1 MNSGKPDMASSHKI
15 GIGEK
20 IAFGLGNMNNLL
32 MNNILNVL
40 LSPIYNIA
48 LGVSPALIGYASA
61 IPRLWDAISDP
72 LVGAWSDNFRSRW
85 GRRKPFM
92 LIGAIISA
100 LSLMAIWWVPSFWG
114 EQSMFFY
121 LVVMSLIFYTGN
133 TFFLVPYGGLGL
145 ALSDDYRERTNLFAY
160 KALVDALGGF
170 LLPWIYWVTTRPC
183 FESTLQGA
191 RVLGFGMG
199 LWIIIFT
206 VIPIAFCR
214 ERYDAKVAKQEKV
227 PILKS
232 IKETMQN
239 KSFLLLTF
247 AVTLMFFGFY
257 ASSTLTSYLNIF
269 YIFHGVEKDA
279 SVYVGLS
286 GTLWKVS
293 SLISLPIVVRI
304 ARSMEKRTVF
314 LVAMCLAFA
323 GALSGWWCINPKYP
337 WLQVIPSILY
347 GPGISCVLML
357 CESMLADIC
366 DLDEMI
372 NGSRREAM
380 FSAIYGWFSKVGLTL
395 ALALSG
401 LLLVWS
407 GFDIKLKAAQ
417 TAETILAMRLLA
429 VVVPAVG
436 MLIAIILIAFYR
448 LDGARMREVRATLDA
463 RNTAKES

>member
-1 MNSGKPDMASSHKI
+1 MSMAPGDKEKKL
-15 GIGEK
+15 GVGEK
-20 IAFGLGNMNNLL
+20 IAFGFGNMNNLL

-40 LSPIYNIA
+40 LNPIYNIA
-48 LGVSPALIGYASA
+48 LGVSPALIGYAAA
-61 IPRLWDAISDP
+61 IPRLWDAVSDP
-72 LVGAWSDNFRSRW
+72 LVGFLSDNFRSRW

-145 ALSDDYRERTNLFAY
+145 ALSDDYHERTNLFAY
-160 KALVDALGGF
+160 KAVVDALGGF
-170 LLPWIYWVTTRPC
+170 LLPWIYWLTTRSC
-183 FESTLQGA
+183 FENTLQGA

-199 LWIIIFT
+199 LWILVFT

-214 ERYDAKVAKQEKV
+214 ERYDAKVARQEKI
-227 PILKS
+227 PLWRS
-232 IKETMQN
+232 IRETVQN
-239 KSFLLLTF
+239 KPFLLLTF

-257 ASSTLTSYLNIF
+257 ASSAICSYLNIF
-269 YIFHGVEKDA
+269 YIFNGVEKEA

-286 GTLWKVS
+286 GTLWKIS
-293 SLISLPIVVRI
+293 SLVSLPIVVFISRKL
-304 ARSMEKRTVF
+304 EKRTVF
-314 LVAMCLAFA
+314 LIAMILAF
-323 GALSGWWCINPKYP
+323 SGSISSWWCINPNYP
-337 WLQVIPSILY
+337 ALQLIPSVLN

-357 CESMLADIC
+357 CESMLADVC
-366 DLDEMI
+366 DLDEVA

-401 LLLVWS
+401 LLLVWC
-407 GFDIKLKAAQ
+407 GFDIALGAAQ
-417 TAETILAMRLLA
+417 TAGTILAMRILA
-429 VVVPAVG
+429 AVVPASG
-436 MLIAIILIAFYR
+436 MFVAIVLIAFYPLNER
-448 LDGARMREVRATLDA
+448 RMQEVRKTLNSRD
-463 RNTAKES
+463 EQDS

>member
-1 MNSGKPDMASSHKI
+1 MDTPSGDKVKKL
-15 GIGEK
+15 GVGEK
-20 IAFGLGNMNNLL
+20 VAFGLGNMNNLL

-48 LGVSPALIGYASA
+48 LGVSPALIGYAAA
-61 IPRLWDAISDP
+61 IPRLWDAVSDP

-145 ALSDDYRERTNLFAY
+145 ALSDDYHERTNLFAY
-160 KALVDALGGF
+160 KAVVDALGGF
-170 LLPWIYWVTTRPC
+170 LIPWIYWATPRPC

-199 LWIIIFT
+199 LWIMIFT

-227 PILKS
+227 PLWRS
-232 IKETMQN
+232 IKETVQN
-239 KSFLLLTF
+239 KPFLLLTF

-257 ASSTLTSYLNIF
+257 ASSALGAYLNIF
-269 YIFHGVEKDA
+269 YIFNGVEKDA

-293 SLISLPIVVRI
+293 SLISLPIVVCISRKL
-304 ARSMEKRTVF
+304 EKRTVF
-314 LVAMCLAFA
+314 LMAMAMAFV
-323 GALSGWWCINPKYP
+323 GSISSWWCINPNYP
-337 WLQVIPSILY
+337 ALQLIPSVLN

-357 CESMLADIC
+357 CESMLADVC
-366 DLDEMI
+366 DLDEVS

-407 GFDIKLKAAQ
+407 GFDIKLGAAQ
-417 TAETILAMRLLA
+417 TPGTILTMRILA
-429 VVVPAVG
+429 AVVPAAG
-436 MLIAIILIAFYR
+436 MLAAIILIWFYQ
-448 LDGARMREVRATLDA
+448 LGESKMKEVRRILNE
-463 RNTAKES
+463 REGKLS

>member
-1 MNSGKPDMASSHKI
+1 MSMAPGDKEKKL
-15 GIGEK
+15 GVGEK

-40 LSPIYNIA
+40 LNPIYNIA
-48 LGVSPALIGYASA
+48 LGVSPALIGYAAA
-61 IPRLWDAISDP
+61 IPRLWDAVSDP
-72 LVGAWSDNFRSRW
+72 LVGFLSDNFRSRW

-145 ALSDDYRERTNLFAY
+145 ALSDDYHERTNLFAY
-160 KALVDALGGF
+160 KAVVDALGGF
-170 LLPWIYWVTTRPC
+170 LLPWIYWLTTRSC
-183 FESTLQGA
+183 FENTLQGA

-199 LWIIIFT
+199 LWILVFT

-214 ERYDAKVAKQEKV
+214 ERYDAKVARQEKI
-227 PILKS
+227 PLWRS
-232 IKETMQN
+232 IRETVQN
-239 KSFLLLTF
+239 KPFLLLTF

-257 ASSTLTSYLNIF
+257 ASSAICSYLNIF
-269 YIFHGVEKDA
+269 YIFNGVEKEA

-286 GTLWKVS
+286 GTLWKIS
-293 SLISLPIVVRI
+293 SLVSLPIVVFISRKL
-304 ARSMEKRTVF
+304 EKRTVF
-314 LVAMCLAFA
+314 LIAMILAF
-323 GALSGWWCINPKYP
+323 SGSISNWWCINPNYP
-337 WLQVIPSILY
+337 ALQLIPSVLN

-357 CESMLADIC
+357 CESMLADVC
-366 DLDEMI
+366 DLDEVA

-401 LLLVWS
+401 LLLVWC
-407 GFDIKLKAAQ
+407 GFDIALGAAQ
-417 TAETILAMRLLA
+417 TAGTILAMRILA
-429 VVVPAVG
+429 AVVPASG
-436 MLIAIILIAFYR
+436 MFVAIVLIAFYPLNER
-448 LDGARMREVRATLDA
+448 RMQEVRKTLNSRD
-463 RNTAKES
+463 EQDS

>member
-1 MNSGKPDMASSHKI
+1 MSMAPGDKEKKL
-15 GIGEK
+15 GVGEK

-40 LSPIYNIA
+40 LNPIYNIA
-48 LGVSPALIGYASA
+48 LGVSPALIGYAAA
-61 IPRLWDAISDP
+61 IPRLWDAVSDP
-72 LVGAWSDNFRSRW
+72 LVGFLSDNFRSRW

-145 ALSDDYRERTNLFAY
+145 ALSDDYHERTNLFAY
-160 KALVDALGGF
+160 KAVVDALGGF
-170 LLPWIYWVTTRPC
+170 LLPWIYWLTTRSC
-183 FESTLQGA
+183 FENTLQGA

-199 LWIIIFT
+199 LWILVFT

-214 ERYDAKVAKQEKV
+214 ERYDAKVARQEKI
-227 PILKS
+227 PLWRS
-232 IKETMQN
+232 IRETVQN
-239 KSFLLLTF
+239 KPFLLLTF

-257 ASSTLTSYLNIF
+257 ASSAICSYLNIF
-269 YIFHGVEKDA
+269 YIFNGVEKEA

-286 GTLWKVS
+286 GTLWKIS
-293 SLISLPIVVRI
+293 SLVSLPIVVFISRKL
-304 ARSMEKRTVF
+304 EKRTVF
-314 LVAMCLAFA
+314 LIAMILAF
-323 GALSGWWCINPKYP
+323 SGSISSWWCINPNYP
-337 WLQVIPSILY
+337 ALQLIPSVLN

-357 CESMLADIC
+357 CESMLADVC
-366 DLDEMI
+366 DLDEVA

-401 LLLVWS
+401 LLLVWC
-407 GFDIKLKAAQ
+407 GFDIALGAAQ
-417 TAETILAMRLLA
+417 TAGTILAMRILA
-429 VVVPAVG
+429 AVVPASG
-436 MLIAIILIAFYR
+436 MFVAIVLIAFYPLNER
-448 LDGARMREVRATLDA
+448 RMQEVRKTLNSRD
-463 RNTAKES
+463 EQDS

>member
-1 MNSGKPDMASSHKI
+1 MSMTPGDKEKKL
-15 GIGEK
+15 GVGEK

-40 LSPIYNIA
+40 LNPIYNIA
-48 LGVSPALIGYASA
+48 LGVSPALIGYAAA
-61 IPRLWDAISDP
+61 IPRLWDAVSDP
-72 LVGAWSDNFRSRW
+72 LVGFLSDNFRSRW

-145 ALSDDYRERTNLFAY
+145 ALSDDYHERTNLFAY
-160 KALVDALGGF
+160 KAVVDALGGF
-170 LLPWIYWVTTRPC
+170 LLPWIYWLTTRSC
-183 FESTLQGA
+183 FENTLQGA

-199 LWIIIFT
+199 LWILVFT

-214 ERYDAKVAKQEKV
+214 ERYDAKVARQEKI
-227 PILKS
+227 PLWRS
-232 IKETMQN
+232 IRETVQN
-239 KSFLLLTF
+239 KPFLLLTF

-257 ASSTLTSYLNIF
+257 ASSAICSYLNIF
-269 YIFHGVEKDA
+269 YIFNGVEKEA

-286 GTLWKVS
+286 GTLWKIS
-293 SLISLPIVVRI
+293 SLVSLPIVVFISRKL
-304 ARSMEKRTVF
+304 EKRTVF
-314 LVAMCLAFA
+314 LIAMILAF
-323 GALSGWWCINPKYP
+323 SGSISSWWCINPNYP
-337 WLQVIPSILY
+337 ALQLIPSVLN

-357 CESMLADIC
+357 CESMLADVC
-366 DLDEMI
+366 DLDEVA

-401 LLLVWS
+401 LLLVWC
-407 GFDIKLKAAQ
+407 GFDIALGAAQ
-417 TAETILAMRLLA
+417 TAGTILAMRILA
-429 VVVPAVG
+429 AVVPASG
-436 MLIAIILIAFYR
+436 MFVAIVLIAFYPLNER
-448 LDGARMREVRATLDA
+448 RMQEVRKTLNSRD
-463 RNTAKES
+463 EQDS

>member
-1 MNSGKPDMASSHKI
+1 MSTAPGDKGKKL
-15 GIGEK
+15 GVGEK

-40 LSPIYNIA
+40 LNPIYNIA
-48 LGVSPALIGYASA
+48 LGVSPALIGYAAA
-61 IPRLWDAISDP
+61 IPRLWDAVSDP

-100 LSLMAIWWVPSFWG
+100 VSLMAIWWVPSFWG
-114 EQSMFFY
+114 ERSMFFY

-145 ALSDDYRERTNLFAY
+145 ALSDDYHERTNLFAY
-160 KALVDALGGF
+160 KAVVDALGGF
-170 LLPWIYWVTTRPC
+170 LIPWIYWVTTRPC

-199 LWIIIFT
+199 LWILIFT

-214 ERYDAKVAKQEKV
+214 ERYDAKVARQEKI
-227 PILKS
+227 PLLRS
-232 IKETMQN
+232 IGETVRN
-239 KSFLLLTF
+239 KPFLLLTF

-257 ASSTLTSYLNIF
+257 ASSTIGSYLNIF
-269 YIFHGVEKDA
+269 YIFNGVEKEA
-279 SVYVGLS
+279 SIYVGLS
-286 GTLWKVS
+286 GTLWKIS
-293 SLISLPIVVRI
+293 SLLSLPVVVYISRKL
-304 ARSMEKRTVF
+304 EKRTVF
-314 LVAMCLAFA
+314 LIAMFFAFA
-323 GALSGWWCINPKYP
+323 GSLSSWWCFNPEYP
-337 WLQVIPSILY
+337 ALQLIPSVLN

-357 CESMLADIC
+357 CESMLADVC
-366 DLDEMI
+366 DLDEVE

-401 LLLVWS
+401 VLLVWS
-407 GFDIKLKAAQ
+407 GFDITLGAEQ
-417 TAETILAMRLLA
+417 TPGTILTMRILA
-429 VVVPAVG
+429 AVVPASG
-436 MLIAIILIAFYR
+436 MLAAIILISFYR
-448 LDGARMREVRATLDA
+448 LSESRMKEVRRILNERDG
-463 RNTAKES
+463 KIS

>member
-1 MNSGKPDMASSHKI
+1 MSMAPGDKEKKL
-15 GIGEK
+15 GVGEK

-40 LSPIYNIA
+40 LNPIYNIA
-48 LGVSPALIGYASA
+48 LGVSPALIGYAAA
-61 IPRLWDAISDP
+61 IPRLWDAVSDP
-72 LVGAWSDNFRSRW
+72 LVGFLSDNFRSRW

-145 ALSDDYRERTNLFAY
+145 ALSDDYHERTNLFAY
-160 KALVDALGGF
+160 KAVVDALGGF
-170 LLPWIYWVTTRPC
+170 LLPWIYWLTTRSC
-183 FESTLQGA
+183 FENTLQGA

-199 LWIIIFT
+199 LWILVFT

-214 ERYDAKVAKQEKV
+214 ARYDAKVARQEKI
-227 PILKS
+227 PLWRS
-232 IKETMQN
+232 IRETVQN
-239 KSFLLLTF
+239 KPFLLLTF

-257 ASSTLTSYLNIF
+257 ASSAICSYLNIF
-269 YIFHGVEKDA
+269 YIFNGVEKEA

-286 GTLWKVS
+286 GTLWKIS
-293 SLISLPIVVRI
+293 SLVSLPIVVFISRKL
-304 ARSMEKRTVF
+304 EKRTVF
-314 LVAMCLAFA
+314 LIAMILAF
-323 GALSGWWCINPKYP
+323 SGSISSWWCINPNYP
-337 WLQVIPSILY
+337 ALQLIPSVLN

-357 CESMLADIC
+357 CESMLADVC
-366 DLDEMI
+366 DLDEVA

-401 LLLVWS
+401 LLLVWC
-407 GFDIKLKAAQ
+407 GFDIALGAAQ
-417 TAETILAMRLLA
+417 TAGTILAMRILA
-429 VVVPAVG
+429 AVVPASG
-436 MLIAIILIAFYR
+436 MFVAIVLIAFYPLNER
-448 LDGARMREVRATLDA
+448 RMQEVRKTLNSRD
-463 RNTAKES
+463 EQDS

>member
-1 MNSGKPDMASSHKI
+1 MSMAPGDKEKKL
-15 GIGEK
+15 GVGEK

-40 LSPIYNIA
+40 LNPIYNIA
-48 LGVSPALIGYASA
+48 LGVSPALIGYAAA
-61 IPRLWDAISDP
+61 IPRLWDAVSDP
-72 LVGAWSDNFRSRW
+72 LVGFLSDNFRSRW

-145 ALSDDYRERTNLFAY
+145 ALSDDYHERTNLFAY
-160 KALVDALGGF
+160 KAVVDALGGF
-170 LLPWIYWVTTRPC
+170 LLPWIYWLTTRSC
-183 FESTLQGA
+183 FENTLQGA

-199 LWIIIFT
+199 LWILVFT

-214 ERYDAKVAKQEKV
+214 ERYDAKVARQEKI
-227 PILKS
+227 PLWRS
-232 IKETMQN
+232 IRETVQN
-239 KSFLLLTF
+239 KPFLLLTF

-257 ASSTLTSYLNIF
+257 ASSAICSYLNIF
-269 YIFHGVEKDA
+269 YIFNGVEKEA

-286 GTLWKVS
+286 GTLWKIS
-293 SLISLPIVVRI
+293 SLVSLPIVVFISRKL
-304 ARSMEKRTVF
+304 EKRTVF
-314 LVAMCLAFA
+314 LIAMILAF
-323 GALSGWWCINPKYP
+323 SGSISSWWCINPNYP
-337 WLQVIPSILY
+337 ALQLIPSVLN

-357 CESMLADIC
+357 CESMLADVC
-366 DLDEMI
+366 DLDEVA

-401 LLLVWS
+401 LLLVWC
-407 GFDIKLKAAQ
+407 GFDIALGAAQ
-417 TAETILAMRLLA
+417 TAGTILAMRIVA
-429 VVVPAVG
+429 AVVPASG
-436 MLIAIILIAFYR
+436 MFVAIVLIAFYPLNER
-448 LDGARMREVRATLDA
+448 RMQEVRKTLNSRD
-463 RNTAKES
+463 EQDS

>member
-1 MNSGKPDMASSHKI
+1 MSMAPGDKEKKL
-15 GIGEK
+15 GVGEK

-40 LSPIYNIA
+40 LNPIYNIA
-48 LGVSPALIGYASA
+48 LGVNPALIGYAAA
-61 IPRLWDAISDP
+61 IPRLWDAVSDP
-72 LVGAWSDNFRSRW
+72 LVGFLSDNFRSRW

-100 LSLMAIWWVPSFWG
+100 LSLMAIWRVPSFWG

-145 ALSDDYRERTNLFAY
+145 ALSDDYHERTNLFAY
-160 KALVDALGGF
+160 KAVVDALGGF
-170 LLPWIYWVTTRPC
+170 LLPWIYWLTTRSC
-183 FESTLQGA
+183 FENTLQGA

-199 LWIIIFT
+199 LWILVFT

-214 ERYDAKVAKQEKV
+214 ERYDAKVARQEKI
-227 PILKS
+227 PLWRS
-232 IKETMQN
+232 IRETVQN
-239 KSFLLLTF
+239 KPFLLLTF

-257 ASSTLTSYLNIF
+257 ASSAICSYLNIF
-269 YIFHGVEKDA
+269 YIFNGVEKEA

-286 GTLWKVS
+286 GTLWKIS
-293 SLISLPIVVRI
+293 SLVSLPIVVFISRKL
-304 ARSMEKRTVF
+304 EKRTVF
-314 LVAMCLAFA
+314 LIAMILAF
-323 GALSGWWCINPKYP
+323 SGSISSWWCINPNYP
-337 WLQVIPSILY
+337 ALQLIPSVLN

-357 CESMLADIC
+357 CESMLADVC
-366 DLDEMI
+366 DLDEVA

-401 LLLVWS
+401 LLLVWC
-407 GFDIKLKAAQ
+407 GFDIALGAAQ
-417 TAETILAMRLLA
+417 TAGTILAMRILA
-429 VVVPAVG
+429 AVVPASG
-436 MLIAIILIAFYR
+436 MFVAIVLIAFYPLNER
-448 LDGARMREVRATLDA
+448 RMQEVRKTLNSRD
-463 RNTAKES
+463 EQDS